1 MYLRGFS
8 LDEYDGTPFI
18 RNPIFYK
25 DRSKATD
32 ALEKSMVFAQYFEDR
47 WKKLKVYFNLF
58 WNNQHYVLYPKLEK
72 EISNYKFI
80 PLTSVNNDLDAIMSL
95 HQLLLTTTGLSY
107 ALPPETLDEYIHISN
122 LMITNKEIIEKTQ
135 KFASTI
141 APEFNMIEKKSF
153 KLIDDFS
160 KIYEQLIPVIALRN
174 SESLRNVDKEKY
186 GIMTTNF
193 DELSDFYVKSYE
205 WILDNI
211 DVVIALNNISSRNE
225 YTNCANSKTFDQIH
239 KLGSK
244 YQKLDYIDKLEPFS
258 PPTDSLKNRIR
269 NAIQH
274 FDNEI
279 DYVSQ
284 RITFTDKHR
293 GNIRKESIY
302 LMDFAN
308 LCIENFSI
316 IIYILELIYQL
327 RKLTYISEGLIP
339 SIAPKE
345 AQNNHVNRTNK
356 KIGRNDPCPCGS
368 GKKYKKCCL

>member
-1 MYLRGFS
+1 MISNHFINCNSCNTKINLRCQAGYYDIPFKINCPTCSTLIYGKVIFDQKSINIELEIENAHSEPIEADTEEKYYSAELSAEFPTRKMYLRGFS

-58 WNNQHYVLYPKLEK
+58 WNNQHSVLYPKLEK

-80 PLTSVNNDLDAIMSL
+80 PLTSVNNDLDANMSL
-95 HQLLLTTTGLSY
+95 RQLLLTTTGLSY

-141 APEFNMIEKKSF
+141 APEFNMIEKKCF

-174 SESLRNVDKEKY
+174 TESLRNVDKEKY

-211 DVVIALNNISSRNE
+211 YIVIALNNISSRNE

-239 KLGSK
+239 KLG
-244 YQKLDYIDKLEPFS
+244 
-258 PPTDSLKNRIR
+258 
-269 NAIQH
+269 
-274 FDNEI
+274 
-279 DYVSQ
+279 
-284 RITFTDKHR
+284 
-293 GNIRKESIY
+293 
-302 LMDFAN
+302 
-308 LCIENFSI
+308 
-316 IIYILELIYQL
+316 
-327 RKLTYISEGLIP
+327 
-339 SIAPKE
+339 
-345 AQNNHVNRTNK
+345 
-356 KIGRNDPCPCGS
+356 
-368 GKKYKKCCL
+368 